1 MNDSR
6 RAVPETT
13 SRFTMRMGILFAA
26 LVLVL
31 SLVAVQVYRIVG
43 QLVAESG
50 WVSHT
55 HRVKEQIVAT
65 VAELRNAEA
74 SLRSFVLNADPMRL
88 GKYYASLPALD
99 ADIAALRAVVADNP
113 TQVEAADRLAALLET
128 RQEAMRH
135 TVEVYQKGGLEAL
148 RQDPAYGQ
156 GQAQDGAVDAE
167 QAHMLAAEDAL
178 LVERQAATLAAA
190 ERARFLTVGA
200 IVLCFIILTSAFVI
214 AVREQRR
221 RVASELRVVESY
233 GDLTRTLDE
242 SRRLGNTLR
251 QLSELGEMLQ
261 GCRTLDEAAVG
272 LEFALENLLP
282 STAGVV
288 NLINA
293 SQNLVTPLSSWG
305 EPIGGEP
312 VFAPDDCWALRRG
325 QPYPEEGSSAAF
337 TCKHLGENRAH
348 GLHSRLCVPLLA
360 QGTMFG
366 TLLVAT
372 DGDLSS
378 KQREAA
384 TAAAEQISLAVAN
397 LRLQET
403 LRTQSL
409 RDPLTGLFNRRYLEA
424 SLERDLARAVRRSQP
439 LAVLMIDIDHFK
451 RFNDSHGHEAGDMT
465 LSQFGE
471 LLASLS
477 RSEDVACRY
486 GGEEFT
492 LVLQETDA
500 GLALDRAEEIRR
512 AAHHMAIEYR
522 RQQLGPV
529 TVSIGIASYPL
540 HGDTPDQLIRRA
552 DRALYVAKGQGRD
565 RVCVADS

>member
-1 MNDSR
+1 MNDSS

-13 SRFTMRMGILFAA
+13 NRFTLRMATLFAA

-31 SLVAVQVYRIVG
+31 SLVAIQVYHIVG
-43 QLVAESG
+43 HLVAESG

-65 VAELRNAEA
+65 VAVLRNAEA
-74 SLRSFVLNADPMRL
+74 SLRSFVVNGDPVRL
-88 GKYYASLPALD
+88 GKYYAALPQLNAEV
-99 ADIAALRAVVADNP
+99 ASLRAIVGDNP
-113 TQVEAADRLAALLET
+113 VQVEATDQLAALLET
-128 RQEAMRH
+128 REEAMRH
-135 TVEVYQKGGLEAL
+135 AVEIYQKGGLEGL
-148 RQDPAYGQ
+148 REDPAYGQ
-156 GQAQDGAVDAE
+156 GQAQDDAVDAE
-167 QAHMLAAEDAL
+167 QARMLGSEDAL
-178 LVERQAATLAAA
+178 LVERQAATVEAA

-200 IVLCFIILTSAFVI
+200 IALCFFMLTSTFVI

-242 SRRLGNTLR
+242 SRHLGSTLR

-272 LEFALENLLP
+272 LAFALENLLP
-282 STAGVV
+282 STSGGV

-305 EPIGGEP
+305 TPIGGEL

-325 QPYPEEGSSAAF
+325 QPYPEEGSFAAF
-337 TCKHLGENRAH
+337 TCRHLGENRAH
-348 GLHSRLCVPLLA
+348 ALHSRLCVPLVA

-366 TLLVAT
+366 TLLVAAA
-372 DGDLSS
+372 GDLTS
-378 KQREAA
+378 KQRGAV
-384 TAAAEQISLAVAN
+384 TAAAEQISLAIAN

-492 LVLQETDA
+492 LVLQEADA

-512 AAHHMAIEYR
+512 AAHHMSIEYR

-529 TVSIGIASYPL
+529 TVSIGIASYPS
-540 HGDTPDQLIRRA
+540 HGDTPEQLIRRA